1 MGLPAL
7 DNLVRIGQL
16 KPEPRNALEVK
27 RVLDMARSRLAAQ
40 ADDVPAIKAML
51 KRLVQ
56 GYQPS

>member
-27 RVLDMARSRLAAQ
+27 RMLDTARSRLAM
-40 ADDVPAIKAML
+40 VCSTWSK
-51 KRLVQ
+51 V
-56 GYQPS
+56 